1 MGKQRRLV
9 RQQLIEAAIQRVLGD
24 QPIILAQQIR
34 HRALLEPLPM
44 QAPLAAGID
53 QPIAHQRLQDVLPAG
68 AFARI
73 RQQRCKEPIQ
83 LQLLIEMTGQPRRPP
98 WGRAMPLHRIEP
110 HLYPKA
116 LGMIRHPLLGRKQ
129 GKLPMP
135 PAPLVEPLDHPAPR
149 RVLTVVDLA
158 QIQNRTLH
166 HPTARTAPAFDNA
179 PIPVLLAVLP
189 SPCESQVHGPR
200 FYAQTKIRKERRS
213 SLHAFSP
220 HRPLRRFSFFRQNSK
235 IRGPVGKVGLAPD
248 LRAAGA
254 VLLIDATQSVG
265 VLRLDV
271 KMLDPDFVVF
281 PTYKWLVGPYGRA
294 FLYVAKR
301 HQGATPLEQTA
312 HGRRGVEAARPP
324 FLADPA
330 YAEGARRFDMGE
342 RDHFISLDMATVG
355 IEMMTAWGTDAIAR
369 RLENLTAAIAKG
381 VQDIDVRMTGRPFAA
396 PPF

>member
-83 LQLLIEMTGQPRRPP
+83 LQLLIEMTGQPACSPLA
-98 WGRAMPLHRIEP
+98 RAMQLHRIEP

-135 PAPLVEPLDHPAPR
+135 PAPLVDPLDHPAPR

-235 IRGPVGKVGLAPD
+235 IRGPVGKVGLA
-248 LRAAGA
+248 AC
-254 VLLIDATQSVG
+254 QSCWHRGSKPEFYEIPVIFPG
-265 VLRLDV
+265 NTRVLRSFEPKPAWRLR
-271 KMLDPDFVVF
+271 LP
-281 PTYKWLVGPYGRA
+281 P
-294 FLYVAKR
+294 
-301 HQGATPLEQTA
+301 GAAP
-312 HGRRGVEAARPP
+312 RR
-324 FLADPA
+324 D
-330 YAEGARRFDMGE
+330 GARR
-342 RDHFISLDMATVG
+342 RHPLS
-355 IEMMTAWGTDAIAR
+355 WW
-369 RLENLTAAIAKG
+369 N
-381 VQDIDVRMTGRPFAA
+381 AA
-396 PPF
+396 PTHGSPRPSCRTITRCWGKKSGKPKTIPPGSASSFARPRALPSNDT

>member
-73 RQQRCKEPIQ
+73 RQQRCKDPIQ
-83 LQLLIEMTGQPRRPP
+83 LQLLIEMTGQPACSPLA
-98 WGRAMPLHRIEP
+98 RAMQLHRIEP

-149 RVLTVVDLA
+149 RALTVVDLA
-158 QIQNRTLH
+158 QRQNRTLH

-235 IRGPVGKVGLAPD
+235 IRGPVGKVGLASGTIYRWEFERRGKKVEIDVPGRVSLD
-248 LRAAGA
+248 DTSLMQEAALAGLGLAYLSAWQVASDVKAGRLVQVLDDWTPSFPGLCLYYPGRRHVPAGLRA
-254 VLLIDATQSVG
+254 LIELIRES
-265 VLRLDV
+265 
-271 KMLDPDFVVF
+271 K
-281 PTYKWLVGPYGRA
+281 
-294 FLYVAKR
+294 
-301 HQGATPLEQTA
+301 
-312 HGRRGVEAARPP
+312 
-324 FLADPA
+324 
-330 YAEGARRFDMGE
+330 
-342 RDHFISLDMATVG
+342 
-355 IEMMTAWGTDAIAR
+355 
-369 RLENLTAAIAKG
+369 
-381 VQDIDVRMTGRPFAA
+381 A
-396 PPF
+396 PR

>member
-235 IRGPVGKVGLAPD
+235 IRGPVGKVGLASTAFSSD
-248 LRAAGA
+248 LRLNSSWRSPAICPN
-254 VLLIDATQSVG
+254 LISI
-265 VLRLDV
+265 
-271 KMLDPDFVVF
+271 
-281 PTYKWLVGPYGRA
+281 
-294 FLYVAKR
+294 
-301 HQGATPLEQTA
+301 ATPIAIRLF
-312 HGRRGVEAARPP
+312 AR
-324 FLADPA
+324 
-330 YAEGARRFDMGE
+330 AEPHCSKNESYGGWR
-342 RDHFISLDMATVG
+342 
-355 IEMMTAWGTDAIAR
+355 
-369 RLENLTAAIAKG
+369 AAIATSAITPATTRKPPHRSQRSHDPIERSKSPSLALIMPFGRRHAGKG
-381 VQDIDVRMTGRPFAA
+381 LVGGFWAA
-396 PPF
+396 ITISLLAW

>member
-44 QAPLAAGID
+44 QAPLAAGVD
-53 QPIAHQRLQDVLPAG
+53 QTIAHQRLQDVLPAG
-68 AFARI
+68 ALARV
-73 RQQRCKEPIQ
+73 RQEPRKEPIQ
-83 LQLLIEMTGQPRRPP
+83 LQLLMEMTGDPAVTPLA
-98 WGRAMPLHRIEP
+98 RAMQLHRIKP
-110 HLYPKA
+110 NLYPKA
-116 LGMIRHPLLGRKQ
+116 PGMIRHRPLGRKQ
-129 GKLPMP
+129 GELSMP

-149 RVLTVVDLA
+149 RVLAVVDLA

-235 IRGPVGKVGLAPD
+235 IRGPVGKVGVAP
-248 LRAAGA
+248 AAGS
-254 VLLIDATQSVG
+254 TTWS
-265 VLRLDV
+265 
-271 KMLDPDFVVF
+271 
-281 PTYKWLVGPYGRA
+281 
-294 FLYVAKR
+294 
-301 HQGATPLEQTA
+301 
-312 HGRRGVEAARPP
+312 
-324 FLADPA
+324 
-330 YAEGARRFDMGE
+330 
-342 RDHFISLDMATVG
+342 ISS
-355 IEMMTAWGTDAIAR
+355 IASR
-369 RLENLTAAIAKG
+369 
-381 VQDIDVRMTGRPFAA
+381 
-396 PPF
+396 